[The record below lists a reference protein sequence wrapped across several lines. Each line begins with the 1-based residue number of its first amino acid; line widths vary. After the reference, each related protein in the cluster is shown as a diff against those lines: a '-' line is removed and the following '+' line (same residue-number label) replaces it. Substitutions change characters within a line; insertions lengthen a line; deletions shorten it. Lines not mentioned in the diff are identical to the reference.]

1 MGGIVVIDFREL
13 AHRNLRCGTPLL
25 LDRGLAFASD
35 VRGVL
40 AERRLGPIRVA
51 ITDRCEK
58 GGVLLTYG
66 HAVVP
71 SQKAVG
77 PRANEVDRRH
87 RQLQQP
93 IPRGASD
100 RPVEPHVELK
110 ERRERLVV
118 DHRFFEG
125 RGYRRKILVRPAF
138 RGKAHARSLHDVARL
153 VDLRD
158 RDCPGLEPKTK
169 RLPDGLGHHVRLRR
183 HDEVPALR
191 TPQGLNETLTSQDAN
206 RLAHRRAAHTEVAGH
221 LRLGRESV
229 SGLNPAVDEGVAD
242 LGGYRLG
249 RSMRLDMLA
258 PEPLAPWA
266 AVGAVTING
275 CGFAVYRNDAG
286 AVLHDFPSDQAGF
299 DHSRR
304 GDGQTIRW
312 TF

>member
-1 MGGIVVIDFREL
+1 MGGIVVIDLREL
-13 AHRNLRCGTPLL
+13 ADRNLRCGTSLL
-25 LDRGLAFASD
+25 LNRGLAFAGD

-40 AERRLGPIRVA
+40 AERRLGPIRVT

-66 HAVVP
+66 GAVVP

-77 PRANEVDRRH
+77 PRSNKVDRRH

-93 IPRGASD
+93 IPRGPSD
-100 RPVEPHVELK
+100 RPVEPDVKLK
-110 ERRERLVV
+110 ERRERLGV

-125 RGYRRKILVRPAF
+125 HGDRRKVVVRPAF
-138 RGKAHARSLHDVARL
+138 RRKPHARSLHDIARL
-153 VDLRD
+153 VDRRD
-158 RDCPGLEPKTK
+158 RDCPGLEPETE

-191 TPQGLNETLTSQDAN
+191 PPQGLNESLTSQDPN
-206 RLAHRRAAHTEVAGH
+206 RLAHGGAAYTEVDSH
-221 LRLGRESV
+221 LRLSREPV
-229 SGLNPAVDEGVAD
+229 SGLNPAVDQGVAH
-242 LGGYRLG
+242 LGGDRLG
-249 RSMRLDMLA
+249 RRMRLDMLA

-286 AVLHDFPSDQAGF
+286 AVLHDFPSDQAGL
-299 DHSRR
+299 DDS
-304 GDGQTIRW
+304 GLGCCQTIRW